1 MFVTGE
7 YRGLINSRD
16 TSQKFHTSPHKPS
29 KWFPNA
35 NLCGQD
41 DIWQNYADLHA
52 SILSGKQKGKYLIYV
67 CTQHRRCGGYGNRL
81 HGISVLL
88 IFAMLTK
95 RAFLLEMM
103 NPVDVNAYLSP
114 NAIQWNHTVPR
125 GLRTVVMNLHGPQ
138 NFNSN
143 YKAFETALFSYDKY
157 DVIRVEIDFGLF
169 YYLVKISEFMINSL
183 ISTFN
188 LKTHYD
194 CILLYGCAFNYLFN
208 YQPRVIQAIEA
219 LQTELGLETG
229 RYVAIHVRSYF
240 GDSWVFNP
248 LHLKFPFKPMF
259 ECAVLAAKSLSNK
272 LNMSKV
278 PIFLATDHSSV
289 TTFAKE
295 NYSGMF
301 VFSKSPPFH
310 TDRTKY
316 TGHKANS
323 QYNSGMIG
331 VLSDV
336 EICSRAG
343 ILIRSALSTLS
354 EMMGAIHFLR
364 PQHNLHP
371 YYFYN
376 NLSLCH
382 G

>member
-1 MFVTGE
+1 MSDFT
-7 YRGLINSRD
+7 
-16 TSQKFHTSPHKPS
+16 
-29 KWFPNA
+29 
-35 NLCGQD
+35 
-41 DIWQNYADLHA
+41 
-52 SILSGKQKGKYLIYV
+52 
-67 CTQHRRCGGYGNRL
+67 
-81 HGISVLL
+81 IS
-88 IFAMLTK
+88 
-95 RAFLLEMM
+95 
-103 NPVDVNAYLSP
+103 
-114 NAIQWNHTVPR
+114 
-125 GLRTVVMNLHGPQ
+125 
-138 NFNSN
+138 
-143 YKAFETALFSYDKY
+143 
-157 DVIRVEIDFGLF
+157 
-169 YYLVKISEFMINSL
+169 SL

-248 LHLKFPFKPMF
+248 LHLKLPFKLMF
-259 ECAVLAAKSLSNK
+259 ECAVLAAKSLSDK

-289 TTFAKE
+289 TTFAKK
-295 NYSGMF
+295 NYSGVF
-301 VFSKSPPFH
+301 VFSKSPTFH

-323 QYNSGMIG
+323 QYDSGMIG

-354 EMMGAIHFLR
+354 EMMGTIHFLR